1 MIDPVRF
8 KKLLVG
14 LLKVLVVVELLG
26 ALADGFGGGGWSR
39 FGTDC
44 IIAGVLYVMWGRLAA
59 MVAAKR
65 AESLRR
71 MEAAPQSIGMFDAL
85 VFSLLWTDRIY
96 ENIPHDRLRVIV
108 ISYTLI
114 ALGLV
119 TAFVQIGTGLMP
131 LVVSGTLVLGAVNLV
146 TWVISLE
153 RGEKETL
160 QTELKLARD
169 VQMSLMPKSDPSLEG
184 FDIAGVSLPAASVGG
199 DLFDYARLGKGEK
212 EFGISVFDV
221 SGKGMKAAMAAVFTS
236 GAYATE
242 SRHTSSPAAILTR
255 LNRGVFAH
263 SRRGHF
269 VAFLLTAIDPERRVI
284 TFANAGQTRPLL
296 KSGSTLTWLEPSGV
310 RFPLGMQQDST
321 YDDRAVPL
329 QRGDTLF
336 MLTDGFTEAMNEQQ
350 EMFGTEMIEDVLRQ
364 PGMDALP
371 ARLIID
377 RLVTAVR
384 NFAGSTPQHD
394 DMTIV
399 VVKSL

>member
-8 KKLLVG
+8 KKILVG
-14 LLKVLVVVELLG
+14 LLMLLVLVELVG
-26 ALADGFGGGGWSR
+26 ALAQGLGGRGWNR
-39 FGTDC
+39 FGMDC

-59 MVAAKR
+59 VVAQKR

-71 MEAAPQSIGMFDAL
+71 MEAAPQSIGLFDAL

-96 ENIPHDRLRVIV
+96 GNIPHDRMRVIV

-119 TAFVQIGTGLMP
+119 TAFVQIGSGLMP
-131 LVVSGTLVLGAVNLV
+131 LVVSGALVLGAVNLV

-153 RGEKETL
+153 RGEKESL

-184 FDIAGVSLPAASVGG
+184 FDIAGVSIPAANVGG
-199 DLFDYARLGKGEK
+199 DLFDYTRLGQAEK
-212 EFGISVFDV
+212 DFGISVCDV

-242 SRHTSSPAAILTR
+242 TMHTSSPAAILTR

-296 KSGSTLTWLEPSGV
+296 KSGDALTWLEPSGV
-310 RFPLGMQQDST
+310 RFPLGMKQDSE
-321 YDDRAVPL
+321 YGERSIQL
-329 QRGDTLF
+329 RKGDTLF
-336 MLTDGFTEAMNEQQ
+336 MLTDGFTEAMNERQ

-364 PGMDALP
+364 PGVDALP

-384 NFAGSTPQHD
+384 NFAGSIPQHD

>member
-350 EMFGTEMIEDVLRQ
+350 EMFGTDMIEDVLRQ